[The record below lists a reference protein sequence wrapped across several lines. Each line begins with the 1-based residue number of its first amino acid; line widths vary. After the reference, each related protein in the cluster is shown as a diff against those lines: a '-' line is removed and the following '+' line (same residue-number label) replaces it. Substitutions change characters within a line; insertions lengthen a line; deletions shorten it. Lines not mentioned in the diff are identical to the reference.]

1 MQFILNFHGIG
12 HAKRPYEEDEQPY
25 WLDEGYFC
33 RVLDFIQSQKSRIGI
48 TFDDGNDSDYLIA
61 APELRKRGLR
71 AEFFILAGKLG
82 QMGYLDSEQ
91 VMELDQDPSFAIGSH
106 GMDHRPWPELDA
118 DALHYEVTHSK
129 SILSEI
135 CGRTIDTVGLPFG
148 RYNRSVIQK
157 LNKVNYRKIYSSD
170 GGARLTGA
178 NPIARYSIRNDLD
191 LQSLSDYLNASQSF
205 AQQGKQELKCNIKK
219 LLT

>member
-12 HAKRPYEEDEQPY
+12 HAKRPYEDNEQPY
-25 WLDEGYFC
+25 WVDEGYFC
-33 RVLDFIQSQKSRIGI
+33 QILDFIQSQKSQIGI

-61 APELRKRGLR
+61 APELRKRGLG

-82 QMGYLDSEQ
+82 QMGYLNSDQ
-91 VMELDQDPSFAIGSH
+91 VMALDQDPSFAIGSH
-106 GMDHRPWPELDA
+106 GMDHRPWTELDT
-118 DALHYEVTHSK
+118 DALHYEVTHSQ

-148 RYNRSVIQK
+148 RYNRTVIQK

-178 NPIARYSIRNDLD
+178 NPIARYSIRNDLAID
-191 LQSLSDYLNASQSF
+191 SLANMIKTYERMASRIKSE
-205 AQQGKQELKCNIKK
+205 ALATLKSMH
-219 LLT
+219 

>member
-12 HAKRPYEEDEQPY
+12 HAKRPYEDNEQPY
-25 WLDEGYFC
+25 WVDEGYFC
-33 RVLDFIQSQKSRIGI
+33 QILDFIQSQKSQIGI

-61 APELRKRGLR
+61 APELRKRGLG

-82 QMGYLDSEQ
+82 QMGYLNSDQ
-91 VMELDQDPSFAIGSH
+91 VMALDQDPSFAIGSH
-106 GMDHRPWPELDA
+106 GMDHRPWTELDT
-118 DALHYEVTHSK
+118 DALHYEVTHSQ

-148 RYNRSVIQK
+148 RYNRTVIQK

-178 NPIARYSIRNDLD
+178 NPIARYSIRNDLAID
-191 LQSLSDYLNASQSF
+191 SLANMIKTYERMASRIKSE
-205 AQQGKQELKCNIKK
+205 ARATLKSMH
-219 LLT
+219 